1 MKKQI
6 PSSLLHNQKGSI
18 TVQFVFGFLLVFSFI
33 IGFFYLSLT
42 LVISE
47 LVQYATFSSSR
58 YLSLSHRDVQRQE
71 TESQN
76 KYRDLL
82 FASSSSGGIFR
93 SGFFGVING
102 DDKPFNLEQDI
113 SNNQGVNQNMPGMQ
127 LGDRNLFYGVWT
139 EFQPKGLNLKMPF
152 WGESVQNP
160 EENLFDSVI
169 GSYLGREPS
178 QEECTAFARDRW
190 KMIKDKINPNPPRG
204 FSGNGDSGAYT
215 YSGVNNIHYDNG
227 C

>member
-6 PSSLLHNQKGSI
+6 SLTSLHNQKGSI

-47 LVQYATFSSSR
+47 LVQYAVFSSSR
-58 YLSLSHRDVQRQE
+58 YLSLSHQDVTKQRE
-71 TESQN
+71 VAKR
-76 KYRDLL
+76 KYGDLL
-82 FASSSSGGIFR
+82 FASDSEGIFR
-93 SGFFGVING
+93 TGFFGPING
-102 DDKPFNLEQDI
+102 DDKPFNLQQEP
-113 SNNQGVNQNMPGMQ
+113 NHGVNEQQGMPGEQ
-127 LGDRNLFYGVWT
+127 RYRNLFYGVWT

-152 WGESVQNP
+152 WGESVQGT
-160 EENLFDSVI
+160 EKDLFDSVI

-178 QEECTAFARDRW
+178 QAECITFAAKRW
-190 KMIKDKINPNPPRG
+190 EMIKDKIPLNPPGG
-204 FSGNGDSGAYT
+204 FSGRGGLTTYT
-215 YSGVNNIHYDNG
+215 YNNVNTIHYDNG